1 MKIACIGLGRMG
13 WHMAAHLARH
23 SDKHE
28 VVVYDVN
35 SESGQQWAA
44 EQSTWDHDN
53 DGIVNWA
60 DDDWDGDGISNKEL
74 CNSFKWGRYEENASL
89 GEI

>member
-44 EQSTWDHDN
+44 EHN
-53 DGIVNWA
+53 GIFVGSVTEATSESDFIVTSLPA
-60 DDDWDGDGISNKEL
+60 DREL
-74 CNSFKWGRYEENASL
+74 LMVADEVIPA
-89 GEI
+89 I